1 MQLFQLRLAFHA
13 FGDYRQVQRVGH
25 VDDVADQIA
34 LDPVRQDIVDERLV
48 DLERA
53 DRQTPQVG
61 ERGVAGAE
69 VVQRDLD
76 AQFF

>member
-1 MQLFQLRLAFHA
+1 M
-13 FGDYRQVQRVGH
+13 GH

-34 LDPVRQDIVDERLV
+34 LDPVRQDIVDERFV